1 MGSRLA
7 IQSRQ
12 GGLLLL
18 SLLRTAD
25 RESCH
30 ILGQSHG
37 TSTHDL
43 RGVYAGANNFDA
55 YFRVILDDLLVGE

>member
-1 MGSRLA
+1 MGNALVIR
-7 IQSRQ
+7 SRQ

-18 SLLRTAD
+18 SLLQTAD

-30 ILGQSHG
+30 ILGQSRG
-37 TSTHDL
+37 RSTHNL

-55 YFRVILDDLLVGE
+55 YFRVILDNLLVGE